1 MSILKHNAMYTIS
14 NRTKSQLQK
23 VLGYF
28 GSQMG
33 ADTKDANMRRVARL
47 LSAELKKA
55 KSL

>member
-1 MSILKHNAMYTIS
+1 MYTIS

-33 ADTKDANMRRVARL
+33 ADTKDANMRRMARL
-47 LSAELKKA
+47 LNAELKKA
-55 KSL
+55 KKTERE